1 MKGHAI
7 SQAHI
12 GQTLEAQRNQLLTEW
27 THLEWLT
34 KGWTILTL
42 KDTQKGA
49 IQTNYRPINCLFI
62 TWKLLSGIIV
72 ARIGRHMA
80 QFMSGSPKRIGRNTR
95 GGKHQLL
102 VDRSI
107 TQDCKTK

>member
-49 IQTNYRPINCLFI
+49 IQTNYRPITCLFI

-80 QFMSGSPKRIGRNTR
+80 QFMSGSQKRIGRNTR